1 MDVIVVFIAFLCGVL
16 IGLLLAA
23 TFYAAPTVDPAQTVA
38 EAGIADADTGAP
50 GANEVSVNILY
61 R

>member
-16 IGLLLAA
+16 IGLLLA
-23 TFYAAPTVDPAQTVA
+23 
-38 EAGIADADTGAP
+38 AGIADADTGAP